1 MPNTD
6 STIQCPQCDRLF
18 YRRDLL
24 HRHVSLKH
32 GKSPRASAR
41 PSIDRTTLA
50 HPDTTALTAVPLM
63 NGTTPFA
70 VADVDAGA
78 VDHSALPVLEHL
90 FPFPSPPLD
99 LADDWASWSH
109 HNPNPPVAPVGGP
122 DPVAGQQQQQQQQM
136 DSNGDMAEL
145 QQCLDYDWMN
155 PASPENL
162 YVSQDVYD
170 FLVTLGAARRRGQ
183 EEEE

>member
-1 MPNTD
+1 
-6 STIQCPQCDRLF
+6 
-18 YRRDLL
+18 
-24 HRHVSLKH
+24 
-32 GKSPRASAR
+32 
-41 PSIDRTTLA
+41 
-50 HPDTTALTAVPLM
+50 M

-109 HNPNPPVAPVGGP
+109 HDPNPPVVGQQQ
-122 DPVAGQQQQQQQQM
+122 QQQQQQQQM

-145 QQCLDYDWMN
+145 VGSVAVFPCICQLTCLGT
-155 PASPENL
+155 AA
-162 YVSQDVYD
+162 VSR
-170 FLVTLGAARRRGQ
+170 L
-183 EEEE
+183 

>member
-1 MPNTD
+1 M
-6 STIQCPQCDRLF
+6 S
-18 YRRDLL
+18 
-24 HRHVSLKH
+24 
-32 GKSPRASAR
+32 
-41 PSIDRTTLA
+41 
-50 HPDTTALTAVPLM
+50 
-63 NGTTPFA
+63 GTTPFA

-145 QQCLDYDWMN
+145 VGSV
-155 PASPENL
+155 A
-162 YVSQDVYD
+162 D
-170 FLVTLGAARRRGQ
+170 FPCICQLTCLVTAAVSRL
-183 EEEE
+183 